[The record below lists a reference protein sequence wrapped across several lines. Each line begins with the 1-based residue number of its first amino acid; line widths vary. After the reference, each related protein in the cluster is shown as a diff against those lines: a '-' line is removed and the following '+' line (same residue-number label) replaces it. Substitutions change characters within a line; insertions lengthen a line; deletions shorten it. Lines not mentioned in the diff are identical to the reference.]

1 MSLDSLDHYLDKVPE
16 LEPDEEVPAEVLEF
30 FVPEVEE
37 HLQAV
42 TDCLL
47 ALEANPNEEDIHRL
61 FRSMHTIKGSAAQ
74 VGWQRIATIAHR
86 AEDLVGR
93 LRDGELQPS
102 ATIIDLC
109 LETVDVLKKVIYRQ
123 WEDEAGFQLAAR
135 MLIARLDRMASA
147 EVEVSASVAEPAAE
161 TVAGLPM
168 ETHPI
173 ESAPNEAGAEAAALE
188 SRPSRWKLPSQRSL
202 PRRRSRRSHWVQRRR
217 GTSLSRRSS
226 IPTNRFLPSLHRT
239 LPHRLRAAGRS
250 GAGGGGERGSAGHA
264 GFDRQLRAIR
274 GRQLADA
281 GGHGAIQVGAHCAGA
296 AGPHDECGGRTGDQS
311 HPYVGSL
318 GGVGEVGRGAEL
330 LQGPHER

>member
-1 MSLDSLDHYLDKVPE
+1 MSLDSLDSYLDKVPE

-123 WEDEAGFQLAAR
+123 WEDEAGFQLGAR

-173 ESAPNEAGAEAAALE
+173 ESAPNEAGAEAAALGIE
-188 SRPSRWKLPSQRSL
+188 AEPLEAAQPEVFAATQVEAEPLGAAWPWTR
-202 PRRRSRRSHWVQRRR
+202 
-217 GTSLSRRSS
+217 LSRRSS
-226 IPTNRFLPSLHRT
+226 GPTNRFLPSLHRT
-239 LPHRLRAAGRS
+239 LPHRLRRRPQRS
-250 GAGGGGERGSAGHA
+250 WR
-264 GFDRQLRAIR
+264 RR
-274 GRQLADA
+274 
-281 GGHGAIQVGAHCAGA
+281 
-296 AGPHDECGGRTGDQS
+296 
-311 HPYVGSL
+311 
-318 GGVGEVGRGAEL
+318 
-330 LQGPHER
+330 